1 MKTDLLYIYQMKK
14 FTFGLLSALILI
26 SCGGDSSS
34 VESVLES
41 GNLNAIKAKKQEL
54 NQQQLQLA
62 KEIELLTAAIEER
75 DTASRYALV
84 TTIELKDT
92 LFQHFTEVQGD
103 VATDENIIIYPE
115 TAGVLREVR
124 VQEGQNVRKGQ
135 ILAII
140 DDGGLSSELARLET
154 QLALA
159 KTTFERQARLWEQKI
174 GSEIQYLQAKSNYE
188 ALQNSVQ
195 QMKSQIE
202 RSIVRAPFSGVID
215 QRMAEQGQV
224 VSPGQVE
231 LFRIVNLNEMYV
243 EADVPENY
251 LGSISEGTEVKVQI
265 ASIGK
270 EFEGK
275 IDRVSNTIN
284 ASNRSFKIQVSIP
297 NEGGLIKPNQI
308 ATLKLNDYTSEDAII
323 IPENAVQQN
332 AEGESIVYVLEQDGQ
347 AQGIARK
354 VVVETGLV
362 HDEKIEIKSG
372 LQPGQQLIVR
382 GSRGLRDGQE
392 VNVRN

>member
-41 GNLNAIKAKKQEL
+41 GDLNAIKAKKQEL

-202 RSIVRAPFSGVID
+202 KSIVRAPFSGVID

-270 EFEGK
+270 EFEGE

-323 IPENAVQQN
+323 VPENAVQQN

-372 LQPGQQLIVR
+372 LQPGQQLIVQ

>member
-41 GNLNAIKAKKQEL
+41 GDLNAIKAKKQEL

-202 RSIVRAPFSGVID
+202 KSIVRAPFSGVID

-270 EFEGK
+270 EFEGE

-323 IPENAVQQN
+323 VPENAVQQN